1 MSTYSV
7 EDSPY
12 LMGAAREDKTCRKYL
27 GRMQQ
32 ATTMDEFDIASHRYL
47 MHFTLML
54 EQIRKH
60 VKYDKHLDNSE
71 HNAESLWESNT
82 S

>member
-1 MSTYSV
+1 MNTSPYNV

-54 EQIRKH
+54 EQMRKY
-60 VKYDKHLDNSE
+60 VKYDKRLNNSE
-71 HNAESLWESNT
+71 QHDAL
-82 S
+82 

>member
-12 LMGAAREDKTCRKYL
+12 LISADREDKVCREYL
-27 GRMQQ
+27 GKMQQ
-32 ATTMDEFDIASHRYL
+32 AKTMDEFDIMSHRCL

-54 EQIRKH
+54 EQMRNH
-60 VKYDKHLDNSE
+60 VKYDKQLDNSE
-71 HNAESLWESNT
+71 YNAESLWESNT